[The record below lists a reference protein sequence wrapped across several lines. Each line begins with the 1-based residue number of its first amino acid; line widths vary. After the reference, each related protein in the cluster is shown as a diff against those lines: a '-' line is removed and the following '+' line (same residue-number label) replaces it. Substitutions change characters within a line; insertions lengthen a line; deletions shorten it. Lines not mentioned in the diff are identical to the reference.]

1 MGSAAGMLAEARKS
15 LGMSGRPNTIT
26 RDYASRHG
34 DEFLRAAWCDMAVT
48 YWARRSGNAGAVL
61 PGGDR
66 AYTVWHAQ
74 DFQKA
79 DRWFTGTTANVNRA
93 RPGDIVFFDW
103 GESNSV
109 GAIDHVGVVEKALG
123 GGRVQTIE
131 GNTGDQC
138 LRRVRSSTAIAGYGR
153 PDYGAEE
160 TWDGRAP
167 AATLR
172 AGDTGTRVRD
182 LQNALLRAEFQLPV
196 YGADGD
202 YGDETTA
209 AVRALQRNAGL
220 SETGIYDAATAA
232 ALQRALSGPQEGDDV
247 PYFWGSVPSGKGEI
261 TPISLPG
268 GVWKSIGFT
277 VDNGLAKLPATR
289 IRVAVHDAR
298 GWYAAKPEL
307 VLDSA
312 AKEKVWFS
320 VRDPKSADGISIQ
333 RLDDLNITVAW
344 DAS

>member
-1 MGSAAGMLAEARKS
+1 
-15 LGMSGRPNTIT
+15 
-26 RDYASRHG
+26 
-34 DEFLRAAWCDMAVT
+34 MAIT

-74 DFQKA
+74 DFQKI
-79 DRWFTGTTANVNRA
+79 DRWFSGTTANVDDVK
-93 RPGDIVFFDW
+93 PGDIVFFDW
-103 GESNSV
+103 GTSNLI

-138 LRRVRSSTAIAGYGR
+138 LRRVRSSSVIAGLGR
-153 PDYGAEE
+153 PDYEDDKPYAWSGK
-160 TWDGRAP
+160 AP
-167 AATLR
+167 AAVLR
-172 AGDTGTRVRD
+172 SGDAGTGVRD
-182 LQNALLRAEFQLPV
+182 LQHALLRAGFQLPV
-196 YGADGD
+196 FGADGD
-202 YGDETTA
+202 YGEETAA
-209 AVRALQRNAGL
+209 AVRVLQRNAGL
-220 SETGIYDAATAA
+220 TVSGIYDAATAA
-232 ALQRALSGPQEGDDV
+232 ALQRALGGPQEGDEDV
-247 PYFWGSVPSGKGEI
+247 PYFWGSVPAGKGRI

-268 GVWKSIGFT
+268 GMFKSIGFT
-277 VDNGLAKLPATR
+277 VDNGLAKLPPTAV
-289 IRVAVHDAR
+289 RVAVHDAK

-312 AKEKVWFS
+312 AKSKVWFM

-333 RLDDLNITVAW
+333 RLDDVDVEVAW